1 MIMKL
6 TIIELL
12 LTPFPLAVV
21 IVIVTIGLV
30 IGYRLWLHPL
40 ASFPGPK
47 KWAITRLPW
56 VVSMVKG
63 RMWRDMVLLHEK
75 YGTIVRIAP
84 GELSI
89 NSPGAWA
96 DIYNCRPLPLLPK
109 EPASQTP
116 PLNGAHSLFTA
127 VGDGHRRLR
136 GILTAGFSDKAL
148 REQAPLIENHGVELM
163 ERLRRELKGASIP
176 VLDIEK
182 YFGYFAMDAVSYID

>member
-1 MIMKL
+1 MD
-6 TIIELL
+6 LL
-12 LTPFPLAVV
+12 LSPFPLAVMLA
-21 IVIVTIGLV
+21 IATIALV
-30 IGYRLWLHPL
+30 AGYRLWLHPL

-47 KWAITRLPW
+47 IWAITRLPW
-56 VVSMVKG
+56 VASTVKG
-63 RMWRDMVLLHEK
+63 RIWRDMVDLHEK
-75 YGTIVRIAP
+75 YGTTVRIAP

-127 VGDGHRRLR
+127 IGESHRRLR

-148 REQAPLIENHGVELM
+148 REQAPLIDNHGVELM
-163 ERLRRELKGASIP
+163 ERLRRELNVAPTP

-182 YFGYFAMDAVSYID
+182 YFGYFAMDTVS